1 MALSTRRMSSIPIS
15 ASSLAIQI
23 VQAAVKPSATVN
35 ELIALCQNDAGLGAR
50 VLAYVNSPGFGLN
63 RRVAGVQHAVALLGI
78 RGTRNLAVTMCVV
91 DMTPLGDEG
100 DALITVCLRRGV
112 IAKLLAEKLARSTLD
127 DYFTL
132 GMLMEV
138 GLLVKARTDLA
149 GSAALARSP
158 AQTRVTIERA
168 SGQEDHAK
176 LGARLAR
183 SWQLGEEMANA
194 VLHHH
199 DRTHQGTPLG
209 GVAWLAEAV
218 AGVFENGDA
227 ARSRSIAIEGASTLG
242 ITANDLDSL
251 LKVVPQAL
259 SDAAR
264 HFGRDLG
271 PQTGI
276 DTLLH
281 DTSEALVE
289 LNRSYADTIDKLE
302 GLLREKEHLVAAL
315 KTADEKLATLALTD
329 AVTGLPNHR
338 AFREALIRDLARAD
352 RAQTPVALV
361 LLEVDLF
368 AQIQQTHGSAAS
380 DLVLSA
386 IAEVVHRAVRTTDVP
401 GRVSG
406 EKFGLILPNTNL
418 QGAMVVTERAR
429 TQIAARPFQGASG
442 EFFVTASLGLAIT
455 TGPGCRGR
463 EDALMTAAESG
474 LQMAKQAG
482 RNRFMVGSL

>member
-1 MALSTRRMSSIPIS
+1 MPIS

-35 ELIALCQNDAGLGAR
+35 ELIALCQNDAGLAAR
-50 VLAYVNSPGFGLN
+50 VLAYVNSPDFGLN
-63 RRVAGVQHAVALLGI
+63 RRVTGVQHAVALLGI

-91 DMTPLGDEG
+91 DMAPQGADG

-112 IAKLLAEKLARSTLD
+112 IAKLLAEKLARNTLD

-132 GMLMEV
+132 GVLMEV

-149 GSAALARSP
+149 GSAALSRSP
-158 AQTRVTIERA
+158 AQTRITIERA

-176 LGARLAR
+176 LGSRLAR

-194 VLHHH
+194 LLHHH
-199 DRTHQGTPLG
+199 DRAQQATPLG
-209 GVAWLAEAV
+209 GVAWLAETV

-227 ARSRSIAIEGASTLG
+227 AKSRSVAIDAAGALG
-242 ITANDLDSL
+242 ISAADLDTL
-251 LKVVPQAL
+251 LKAVPQAL
-259 SDAAR
+259 TDAAR

-271 PQTGI
+271 PQVGI

-281 DTSEALVE
+281 DTSEALIE

-302 GLLREKEHLVAAL
+302 GLLREKEQLVAAL

-329 AVTGLPNHR
+329 ALTGLPNHR

-361 LLEVDLF
+361 LVDVDGF
-368 AQIQQTHGSAAS
+368 AEINQTHGNAAG
-380 DLVLSA
+380 DLVLGA

-418 QGAMVVTERAR
+418 QGAMVVAERAR
-429 TQIAARPFQGASG
+429 NQIAARAFQGVNG

-455 TGPGCRGR
+455 MGPGCRGR

-474 LQMAKQAG
+474 LTMAKQAG